1 MRLAVMLV
9 PMPIGSFKSGDS
21 SLDSAVA
28 FAVMPVFDYL
38 VLPNVFVGVAP
49 SYAFNVKPKDGGG
62 DAGSQIDL
70 LLRVGGAYALNE
82 KLGLYGY
89 ASPGYSIVKPPEG
102 DSAKGLV
109 VGLHAGAMFDIA
121 TKLFLAGE
129 VGYQL
134 GFQKV
139 NDVEAKTNYLQIGL
153 GVGMR
158 I

>member
-1 MRLAVMLV
+1 
-9 PMPIGSFKSGDS
+9 
-21 SLDSAVA
+21 
-28 FAVMPVFDYL
+28 
-38 VLPNVFVGVAP
+38 
-49 SYAFNVKPKDGGG
+49 
-62 DAGSQIDL
+62 
-70 LLRVGGAYALNE
+70 VGGAYALNE